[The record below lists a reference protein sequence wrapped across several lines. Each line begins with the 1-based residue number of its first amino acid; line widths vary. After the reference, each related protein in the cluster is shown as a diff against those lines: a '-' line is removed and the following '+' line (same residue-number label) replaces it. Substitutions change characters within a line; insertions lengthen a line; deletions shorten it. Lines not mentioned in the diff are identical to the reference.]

1 MGEDWFISFAYE
13 QKRLIPEKKA
23 SRVGV
28 DLGIKTL
35 ATLSNGEVFP
45 NLKPYR
51 KAAKKL
57 IRLQRNLSRK
67 VKGSKNRHQ
76 QRIKLVSQH
85 QKVANLR
92 RDYLHKITSYL
103 AKNFSEIVIE
113 DLNVKGMLANHK
125 LAKAISEL
133 GFYEF
138 RRQLEYKCELYGS
151 KLTIVD
157 RWFPSSK
164 TCSSCG
170 SIKKELSL
178 SERIYRCECG
188 LEMDRDLNAAKV
200 LVNQAVG
207 YTVLACGQSAADGS
221 G

>member
-1 MGEDWFISFAYE
+1 M
-13 QKRLIPEKKA
+13 PEKKTA
-23 SRVGV
+23 IVGV

-57 IRLQRNLSRK
+57 SRLQRNLSRK
-67 VKGSKNRHQ
+67 VKGSKNRTKA
-76 QRIKLVSQH
+76 RIKLANQH
-85 QKVANLR
+85 LKVANLR

-103 AKNFSEIVIE
+103 AKNFSSIVIE
-113 DLNVKGMLANHK
+113 DLNVKGMLANRNPPPTPPGRG
-125 LAKAISEL
+125 ARGVGSEL

-164 TCSSCG
+164 TCSRCG

-200 LVNQAVG
+200 LANQAVG
-207 YTVLACGQSAADGS
+207 YTVLACGQSTADGS